1 VLLQFFGGHP
11 GVLADIF
18 SVGLGTDLPHQRR
31 IKVLIEPVIARTFA
45 LLPCCH
51 RTSTV
56 ARIQALRVYP
66 LAAMAARI
74 LFFLSSAFQAYT
86 RAPVDAFAQLGTLY
100 SGGVKMRICELIK
113 AQETYQVELGQ
124 TVLDTVRA
132 MVERNIG
139 AVPVLHNNKVVGIF
153 SERDLMRRV
162 VAEGRD
168 PRSTC
173 MAEVMTDDPL
183 TINMNEDLDTC
194 MALMRRHSF
203 RHLPVCHEGQLVGMV
218 SLRDILLHDLD
229 EKDDE
234 VRMMRAYIHS
244 MPDA

>member
-1 VLLQFFGGHP
+1 
-11 GVLADIF
+11 
-18 SVGLGTDLPHQRR
+18 
-31 IKVLIEPVIARTFA
+31 
-45 LLPCCH
+45 
-51 RTSTV
+51 
-56 ARIQALRVYP
+56 
-66 LAAMAARI
+66 
-74 LFFLSSAFQAYT
+74 
-86 RAPVDAFAQLGTLY
+86 
-100 SGGVKMRICELIK
+100 MRICDLIK
-113 AQETYQVELGQ
+113 DQETYQADMGH
-124 TVLDTVRA
+124 TVLETVRA

-139 AVPVLHNNKVVGIF
+139 AVPVIHSGQLVGIF

-168 PRSTC
+168 PCSTY

-183 TINMNEDLDTC
+183 AVGTGEDLETC
-194 MALMRRHSF
+194 MALMRRHGF

-218 SLRDILLHDLD
+218 SLRDILLHDLN